1 MKDMNMLFVVV
12 LAAAA
17 LAAIWWFGW
26 FGPVTNMFLE
36 IKRNTVQR

>member
-1 MKDMNMLFVVV
+1 MNMLFVIV
-12 LAAAA
+12 LATAA